1 MQFGPAGAL
10 VRSALHAALRRVH
23 PILHTLTAVMTD
35 WALADPGLG
44 VGRPQVAS
52 PGPRAV
58 PWLQPSRATA
68 CLWLAVAVG
77 AAAWPGPARGA
88 FPQGPEVM
96 AAQADRLVQPSPKR
110 ALASVKRP
118 PDATR
123 LMDWAEVAY
132 PDIFPS
138 RRPNQSAPPFTYRS
152 YPETGHFLGTDGVTV
167 FVLGPVTGGQL
178 TPVGQLADFTCAIQP
193 LDCAGPMP
201 VGVPVRFGLYGDV
214 VNGLSGNQTDPF
226 RDTVYDTQSNT
237 PVASLAPQP
246 AVNSEGWY
254 PVLAGRPHAAESTV
268 LNTGL
273 RHATF
278 QRSAVLGTYDLHR
291 VDLAAA
297 TLQAAAQAARVATV
311 TVECPGSLPRFLGSS
326 RDGTSILWAYTTPT
340 VSCTLAPIKTTVI
353 DVGTGGQGRKFDLPG
368 SVVAVV
374 NGAAGGVDG
383 FLLAQG
389 TGESFAFAAFSNGQV
404 SPTENRSALVTAELA
419 RVETGRFGTI
429 ETSRAVFFMGGTTR
443 GTTGSLFR
451 YDKAARVITGP
462 LLTRLST
469 AASIRSLG
477 YDDGALLL
485 VAQSNLLPN
494 ASAPVS
500 TDGAV
505 YRIDDQVAGVA
516 TVIADDLGNSVPV
529 FARDYFAYRSPASA
543 SIVARSKRDGALR
556 VSAPDTGLSTLVA
569 SGLSNRVF
577 VTSLGFGDV
586 VSVDLDTL
594 ALTSHGSLQRFGVA
608 LSDVMPMF
616 RWPHVRAHVAAER
629 ASSHFVAWAR
639 QGRESQPGAGSQLV
653 WIDFITG
660 NVVASS
666 RFSPPAVASVTSPA
680 NTLLAGHQGFF
691 NFQPSASAP
700 PGLAVFRIDQ
710 PAMTFPP
717 R

>member
-1 MQFGPAGAL
+1 MQFGPAGGFVL
-10 VRSALHAALRRVH
+10 YALHAALRRVH
-23 PILHTLTAVMTD
+23 PIFHTLTAVMND
-35 WALADPGLG
+35 
-44 VGRPQVAS
+44 
-52 PGPRAV
+52 GPRAV
-58 PWLQPSRATA
+58 TQLHPSLTLA
-68 CLWLAVAVG
+68 CLGLALAVG
-77 AAAWPGPARGA
+77 AAALPGSAHGA
-88 FPQGPEVM
+88 FPPGPEVM
-96 AAQADRLVQPSPKR
+96 AAPADRLVQPSPKR

-123 LMDWAEVAY
+123 LMNWAEVAY

-138 RRPNQSAPPFTYRS
+138 RRPNQSAPPFTYRF
-152 YPETGHFLGTDGVTV
+152 YPETGHYLGTDGVAV
-167 FVLGPVTGGQL
+167 FVLGPLTGGQL
-178 TPVGQLADFTCAIQP
+178 TQVGKIDDFTCAIQP

-291 VDLAAA
+291 VDLTAA

-311 TVECPGSLPRFLGSS
+311 TVECPGSLPRFIGSS

-340 VSCTLAPIKTTVI
+340 VSCVLAPIKTTVI

-368 SVVAVV
+368 SIVAVV
-374 NGAAGGVDG
+374 NGAGGGVDG

-389 TGESFAFAAFSNGQV
+389 TGESFAFAAFNGGQV
-404 SPTENRSALVTAELA
+404 TPADNRSALVTAELA

-429 ETSRAVFFMGGTTR
+429 ETTRAVFFMGGTTR

-451 YDKAARVITGP
+451 YDKASRVITGP
-462 LLTRLST
+462 LLTRLS
-469 AASIRSLG
+469 SVPISSLG

-485 VAQSNLLPN
+485 VAQRNVLPN
-494 ASAPVS
+494 ATAPVTS
-500 TDGAV
+500 DLAV
-505 YRIDDQVAGVA
+505 YRMDDQVAGGA
-516 TVIADDLGNSVPV
+516 TVLADDLGNSLPV
-529 FARDYFAYRSPASA
+529 FARDYFAYRSPAST
-543 SIVARSKRDGALR
+543 SIVARSKRDGTVR
-556 VSAPDTGLSTLVA
+556 VSAPDTGFSTLVA

-577 VTSLGFGDV
+577 VTSLGFSDV
-586 VSVDLDTL
+586 ISVDLDTL
-594 ALTSHGSLQRFGVA
+594 ALTSHGSLQGFGLA
-608 LSDVMPMF
+608 LSDAMPMF

-629 ASSHFVAWAR
+629 AASHFVAWAR
-639 QGRESQPGAGSQLV
+639 QGREFQPGAGSQLV

-660 NVVASS
+660 NVVGSS
-666 RFSPPAVASVTSPA
+666 RFSPPVFASVTTPA
-680 NTLLAGHQGFF
+680 SALLAGHQGFV
-691 NFQPSASAP
+691 NFQPTVGAP
-700 PGLAVFRIDQ
+700 PGLSVFRIDQ

>member
-1 MQFGPAGAL
+1 MTDPASRVPRSHHASCWQPAVAWPRASRVLAGLGLAVAAGAAVLPGPAGAI
-10 VRSALHAALRRVH
+10 SPAGTGAKAA
-23 PILHTLTAVMTD
+23 PAN
-35 WALADPGLG
+35 G
-44 VGRPQVAS
+44 V
-52 PGPRAV
+52 
-58 PWLQPSRATA
+58 
-68 CLWLAVAVG
+68 
-77 AAAWPGPARGA
+77 
-88 FPQGPEVM
+88 
-96 AAQADRLVQPSPKR
+96 VQRSPKR
-110 ALASVKRP
+110 AMASVKRP

-138 RRPNQSAPPFTYRS
+138 RRPNQSAPPFTYRF
-152 YPETGHFLGTDGVTV
+152 YPETGHYLGTDGVAV

-178 TPVGQLADFTCAIQP
+178 TQVGKIDDFTCAIQP

-201 VGVPVRFGLYGDV
+201 VGVPVRFSLYGDV

-237 PVASLAPQP
+237 PVALLAAQP
-246 AVNSEGWY
+246 AVNSDGWY

-278 QRSAVLGTYDLHR
+278 LRSAVLGTYDVHR
-291 VDLAAA
+291 VDLTAA
-297 TLQAAAQAARVATV
+297 TLQAAAQAPRVTTV
-311 TVECPGSLPRFLGSS
+311 TVECPGSLPRFIGSS

-353 DVGTGGQGRKFDLPG
+353 DVGTGGQGRQLDLPG
-368 SVVAVV
+368 SIVAVL
-374 NGAAGGVDG
+374 NGAGGGVEG

-389 TGESFAFAAFSNGQV
+389 TGDSFAFAAFNDGQV
-404 SPTENRSALVTAELA
+404 TPADNRSTLVTAELA

-429 ETSRAVFFMGGTTR
+429 ETPRAVFFMGGTTR

-451 YDKAARVITGP
+451 YDKASRVITGP
-462 LLTRLST
+462 LLTRLSS
-469 AASIRSLG
+469 APISSLG

-485 VAQSNLLPN
+485 VAQRNVLPN
-494 ASAPVS
+494 ATAPVTS
-500 TDGAV
+500 DLAV
-505 YRIDDQVAGVA
+505 YRIDDQVAGGA
-516 TVIADDLGNSVPV
+516 TVIADDLGNSLPV
-529 FARDYFAYRSPASA
+529 FARDYFAYRSPANT
-543 SIVARSKRDGALR
+543 SIVARSKRDGTVR
-556 VSAPDTGLSTLVA
+556 VSAPDTGFSTLVA

-577 VTSLGFGDV
+577 VTSLGFSDV
-586 VSVDLDTL
+586 ISVDLDTL
-594 ALTSHGSLQRFGVA
+594 ALTSHGSLQRFGLA
-608 LSDVMPMF
+608 LSDAMPMF

-629 ASSHFVAWAR
+629 AASHFVAWAR

-660 NVVASS
+660 QVVASS
-666 RFSPPAVASVTSPA
+666 RFSPPAVASVTNPVNA
-680 NTLLAGHQGFF
+680 LLAGHQGFF
-691 NFQPSASAP
+691 NFQPTAGAP
-700 PGLAVFRIDQ
+700 TGLSVFRIDQ